1 MNEEIRSALIRVAPF
16 VIILV
21 GLFIATK
28 REKIDRAVDLG
39 LQKPNS
45 MTHFFFWTFGFL
57 GFILLTEIF
66 LFKLGILEIEKWNHP
81 FFPSTIRIV
90 GAVILAPISE
100 ELIFR
105 GLLLSKL
112 SKKVNM
118 HLSILIQACFFVL
131 LHNFA
136 YQNTLSSNIGIV
148 QTLIDASLFGYA
160 RHYTKSIYTPITM
173 HITGNFI
180 ATLERFIF

>member
-1 MNEEIRSALIRVAPF
+1 MNEEIKLALIRVFPF
-16 VIILV
+16 VMILV
-21 GLFIATK
+21 GLFVATK
-28 REKIDRAVDLG
+28 RGKIDRAADLG
-39 LQKPNS
+39 LQKPSS

-57 GFILLTEIF
+57 SFILLIEFF
-66 LFKLGILEIEKWNHP
+66 LNKSGILEIDKWNHP
-81 FFPSTIRIV
+81 FFSSIIRIV

-118 HLSILIQACFFVL
+118 HLAILIQACFFVL

-136 YQNTLSSNIGIV
+136 YQNTLTSNIVIV
-148 QTLIDASLFGYA
+148 QALIDATLFGYG

-173 HITGNFI
+173 HVTGNII